1 MGESNCNTQFIDYKN
16 TGYFSKIAVDY
27 IEQKEDLKSFFLHE
41 VSEEGIENSI
51 NARENFPQHNR
62 DILVEELQ
70 KQYAE
75 MQPSSIVQQNIL
87 SLKNQ
92 NTLTITTAH
101 QPNIFGGPLYV
112 VYKILHVVKIAQ
124 ELSNKYSDKH
134 FVPVYYMGSEDADL
148 DELNNITINSKKYI
162 WHTTQTGAV
171 GRMCVDKNLLSL
183 IDEMQ
188 AQLGVE
194 PFGNEWITLL
204 KSAYQEGKNIQ
215 QATFEFLNAA
225 FGRFGLLV
233 IIPDNANLK
242 RLFEPIILKELQTQ
256 FSHKAL
262 QQTVSALTEKHYH
275 AQTEGREL
283 NLFYLLNDKRER
295 IEIENGLYVVRNLNL
310 QFSQE
315 EIIDEVKN
323 HPERFSANVVLRGVF
338 QETILP
344 NIAFVGGGGELA
356 YWLELKN
363 VFKNA
368 SVPYPLLLL
377 RNSFLLIS
385 ERQQEIISKLNIP
398 LEILFKKEHEIINE
412 ILANRHLTISLE
424 EELNEIKSVY
434 QSLKEKANQADTTL
448 SQHVESLFVKA
459 FKRAENLEKKIA
471 SAQRK
476 KLRIEKSQIERL
488 KSELF
493 PNNSLQ
499 ERVEN
504 IAGFYAKY
512 GGVIFDDILENS
524 LTIKSKFG
532 IIKL

>member
-1 MGESNCNTQFIDYKN
+1 MSEGNCTFIDYKN

-27 IEQKEDLKSFFLHE
+27 IEQKEDLQPFFLHE
-41 VSEEGIENSI
+41 VSYKGIEDSVK
-51 NARENFPQHNR
+51 ARENFPQHNR
-62 DILVEELQ
+62 NILVEELQ
-70 KQYAE
+70 HQYAE
-75 MQPSSIVQQNIL
+75 IQTSSTVQQNII

-92 NTLTITTAH
+92 NTFTVTTAH

-124 ELSNKYSDKH
+124 ELSTKYSDKY

-148 DELNNITINSKKYI
+148 DELNNITINGKKYV

-171 GRMCVDKNLLSL
+171 GRMCIDKNLLSL

-188 AQLGVE
+188 AQIGVE
-194 PFGNEWITLL
+194 SFGNEWIDIL
-204 KSAYQEGKNIQ
+204 KSAYKQGKNIQ

-225 FGRFGLLV
+225 FGKYGLLI

-242 RLFEPIILKELQTQ
+242 RLFEPIIVKELKQQ

-262 QQTVSALTEKHYH
+262 QQTVSALTEKNYH

-315 EIIDEVKN
+315 EIINEVKN
-323 HPERFSANVVLRGVF
+323 YPDRFSANVVLRGVF

-363 VFKNA
+363 VFANA
-368 SVPYPLLLL
+368 NVPYPMLLL
-377 RNSFLLIS
+377 RNSFLFIN
-385 ERQQEIISKLNIP
+385 ERQKEIIQKLHISF
-398 LEILFKKEHEIINE
+398 EILFKKEHEILNE
-412 ILANRHLTISLE
+412 ILAAEHREISLDK
-424 EELNEIKSVY
+424 ELDEIKSTY
-434 QSLKEKANQADTTL
+434 QSLKNKANKADTTL
-448 SQHVESLFVKA
+448 MQHVEALFIKA
-459 FKRAENLEKKIA
+459 FKRIENLEKKIS

-476 KLRIEKSQIERL
+476 KLTTEKSQIEKL
-488 KSELF
+488 KSDLF
-493 PNNSLQ
+493 PKNSLQ

-504 IAGFYAKY
+504 IAGFYATY
-512 GGVIFDDILENS
+512 GSKIFDTILENS
-524 LTIKSKFG
+524 LTIESKFG
-532 IIKL
+532 IIFIQ